1 MAGKCAG
8 ATGSVDSNTVG
19 LGQSMRMGTRVVR
32 AYAEGRLAGAGNH
45 PAEAAGSAA
54 YIAFAWGVTNT
65 ADAAYKLES

>member
-1 MAGKCAG
+1 
-8 ATGSVDSNTVG
+8 
-19 LGQSMRMGTRVVR
+19 MRMGTRVVR